1 MKTNIPKLPEISPD
15 EVYLNDLISK
25 GENQVLDFK
34 FAVNDSRKIARSL
47 VAFAN
52 TDGGRLLIG
61 VKDNGV
67 VSGVRSDEELYMV
80 DTANM
85 LYCEPEVTIVK
96 NMFVYQGKEV
106 LEVVIR
112 KRVGQRLHAVREENG
127 KDLVYIR
134 IGSSNQLVNHIWIR
148 IWAYKNN
155 EKKIIK
161 AELRENEMSFLR
173 LFSDGKAYKIEE
185 IIDKMSLPK
194 KLCEHFLIKFGA
206 LDLIQIEFRTNGVY
220 YKQNAKKENFSVLK

>member
-1 MKTNIPKLPEISPD
+1 MKADFPKLPEISPD
-15 EVYLNDLISK
+15 EVYLNDLISR

-52 TDGGRLLIG
+52 TYGGRLLIG
-61 VKDNGV
+61 VKDNGI

-106 LEVVIR
+106 LEVVIS
-112 KRVGQRLHAVREENG
+112 KRVGPRLHAVREENG

-134 IGSSNQLVNHIWIR
+134 IGSSNQLVNHIWMR

-155 EKKIIK
+155 DKKIVK
-161 AELRENEMSFLR
+161 AELGENEMNFLK
-173 LFSDGKAYKIEE
+173 LFSDGNAYKIED
-185 IIDKMSLPK
+185 IIAKMGLPK
-194 KLCEHFLIKFGA
+194 KLCEHFLMRFGA
-206 LDLIQIEFRTNGVY
+206 LDLIQIEFRKNGVY
-220 YKQNAKKENFSVLK
+220 YTQNTKKGTLSHLE

>member
-1 MKTNIPKLPEISPD
+1 MKTNIPKVPELSPD
-15 EVYLNDLISK
+15 EVYLNNLISK

-34 FAVNDSRKIARSL
+34 YAINDSRKIARSL

-61 VKDNGV
+61 VKDNGI

-85 LYCEPEVTIVK
+85 LYCEPEVSIVK
-96 NMFVYQGKEV
+96 NMLIYNGKEV

-112 KRVGQRLHAVREENG
+112 KRVGHRLHTVKEENG

-134 IGSSNQLVNHIWIR
+134 IGSSNQLVNHIWMR
-148 IWAYKNN
+148 IWAIKNN
-155 EKKIIK
+155 EKNILK
-161 AELRENEMSFLR
+161 AELRENEMNFLK
-173 LFSDGKAYKIEE
+173 LFSDAKSYKIEE
-185 IIDKMSLPK
+185 IAAQIKLPK

-206 LDLIQIEFRTNGVY
+206 LDLIQVDFRSNGVY
-220 YKQNAKKENFSVLK
+220 YRQNSKNEKF